1 MRSHLLTLALCV
13 AFPVTTAAQSD
24 SATPTPARTTRSG
37 IFSADQAAKGKDVYL
52 GQCQSCHTAASL
64 TAADFVAN
72 WNTKPLA
79 ELFTYLVENMPESE
93 PGSLSKVQ
101 YSQVVAYILQLNNMP
116 AGEIE
121 LAAEA
126 ESLQGI
132 TIDIAAAPPGP
143 LPAPLAWL
151 KAPVSRRTAA
161 RHLR

>member
-1 MRSHLLTLALCV
+1 MRSLLLRLAVCAAL
-13 AFPVTTAAQSD
+13 PLTAGAQSD
-24 SATPTPARTTRSG
+24 SAAPVPARTTRSG

-64 TAADFVAN
+64 TATDFVAN

-101 YSQVVAYILQLNNMP
+101 YAQVVAYILQLNNMP
-116 AGEIE
+116 TGELE

-126 ESLQGI
+126 ESLAGI
-132 TIDIAAAPPGP
+132 TIDIAPAPPAS
-143 LPAPLAWL
+143 LPSPLAWL
-151 KAPVSRRTAA
+151 KRPVPRRTSAVQT
-161 RHLR
+161 R